1 MSAWL
6 SRHWFL
12 IAYALLAAAALGFP
26 GLFATGGGLHLE
38 RWAPWCIAAIFL
50 ISGLGLSPATL
61 RAAIADA
68 RSQLLVQGVSLLA
81 GPCCGLLLVAFAR
94 PLGLSPALADG
105 LLLVACLPTT
115 IAGCV
120 VITGLAGGNRAIAA
134 VGAVVGNAAGLF
146 VTPLW
151 AHALLAI
158 EPRLSL
164 GEIILR
170 LGTITALPLAVGQVL
185 RQLAP
190 AACEARRG
198 WFGVINGVLL
208 LSILGSV
215 FADLARSGQ
224 AGGLLVALPLCV
236 LLFAL
241 LLAVGWWLPALLPAL
256 PRADRIAI
264 AITAS
269 QKTVTL
275 GVPLAHALGAAG
287 PAVLLPLALYH
298 AVQMVGGSLL
308 AARLAGR
315 AAERGEP

>member
-6 SRHWFL
+6 ARHWFL
-12 IAYALLAAAALGFP
+12 AAYALLVAAALGFP
-26 GLFATGGGLHLE
+26 ELFATGGGLHLE
-38 RWAPWCIAAIFL
+38 RWAPWCIATIFFV
-50 ISGLGLSPATL
+50 SGLGLSPATL
-61 RAAIADA
+61 RAAAADA
-68 RSQLLVQGVSLLA
+68 RAQLVVQGVGFLA
-81 GPCCGLLLVAFAR
+81 GPACGLLLVALAR
-94 PLGLSPALADG
+94 PLGLPPALADG

-120 VITGLAGGNRAIAA
+120 VITGLAGGNRAVAA
-134 VGAVVGNAAGLF
+134 VGSVVGNALGL
-146 VTPLW
+146 VLTPLLARW
-151 AHALLAI
+151 LLAI
-158 EPRLSL
+158 EPELPL
-164 GEIILR
+164 PAIIAR
-170 LGTITALPLAVGQVL
+170 LGLITLLPLLLGQAL

-190 AACEARRG
+190 AACDARRG
-198 WFGVINGVLL
+198 WLGAINGVLL

-215 FADLARSGQ
+215 FADLARSGE
-224 AGGLLVALPLCV
+224 AHGLLIALPLCA

-241 LLAVGWWLPALLPAL
+241 LLAAGWWLPAPLAL

-275 GVPLAHALGAAG
+275 GVPLAHALGADG
-287 PAVLLPLALYH
+287 PSVLLPLALYH

-315 AAERGEP
+315 AEESGEP